1 MKPILLLW
9 LMLYLSVVA
18 HGEKFNLVGTLE
30 KQSGEMVDLLQGRS
44 DVYYITDSSGMEKW
58 ACLPGDAHHSP
69 DCRDRYTGFLAY
81 KKLPYVLITLQSGGQ
96 IKFDT
101 VRECSVT
108 NRDPESM
115 YRTDV
120 FCKLYYRFLDQ
131 HFWQRQRYTSEARWQ
146 THRDD
151 QSSNKMSFKYRL
163 LEVKPPYQYIE
174 VKGLGKGRY
183 LIKLPTLTDDNPQ
196 PEPRGVP
203 DIIRDVKPQLP
214 ELVKDKPK

>member
-1 MKPILLLW
+1 MQLLSYKRCKKKALMKPILLLW

-18 HGEKFNLVGTLE
+18 NGEKFNLVGTLE

-120 FCKLYYRFLDQ
+120 FCRSEERRVGKECRSR
-131 HFWQRQRYTSEARWQ
+131 WSRY
-146 THRDD
+146 H
-151 QSSNKMSFKYRL
+151 
-163 LEVKPPYQYIE
+163 
-174 VKGLGKGRY
+174 
-183 LIKLPTLTDDNPQ
+183 
-196 PEPRGVP
+196 
-203 DIIRDVKPQLP
+203 
-214 ELVKDKPK
+214 